1 MKPVMEP
8 CRDAACFILRLT
20 AETWIQ
26 IWVLQWL
33 LWLLSYLKGVIVVTE
48 QWSCEKRSWSH
59 RIWLKNKSPPF
70 RSEQRINCIKI
81 KRCSFSCFF
90 FLQLNLV
97 EVREGHRIVPP
108 TVYFTTLTSS
118 SLHTKYSVLCTDV
131 YFHWSTHVIELQY
144 RKRFFL
150 VFCFTF
156 SFFFFFL
163 LLHFQGIFHII

>member
-118 SLHTKYSVLCTDV
+118 SLHTKYSVLTCTSIGA
-131 YFHWSTHVIELQY
+131 HMWLSSSIE
-144 RKRFFL
+144 KGFFWFFVL
-150 VFCFTF
+150 L
-156 SFFFFFL
+156 FFFFSFFL